1 MNIKD
6 AEFEL
11 LLRNKIM
18 ELKSKEYDSWKL
30 DTPDYQDE
38 VYTDKI
44 DMTIEGEVN
53 NLKKFEQEI
62 IKLAE
67 KLDLDLYY

>member
-1 MNIKD
+1 VINQI
-6 AEFEL
+6 EFDL
-11 LLRNKIM
+11 LLKEQYM
-18 ELKSKEYDSWKL
+18 ELKKKEYDEWKL

-44 DMTIEGEVN
+44 DLTIEGEVN
-53 NLKKFEQEI
+53 NLKEFEQEM

>member
-30 DTPDYQDE
+30 DTPDYQDD
-38 VYTDKI
+38 VCCDKI

-53 NLKKFEQEI
+53 NLKKFEQEM

>member
-44 DMTIEGEVN
+44 DLTIEGEVN
-53 NLKKFEQEI
+53 NLKEFEQEM